1 MKDNPQKFWR
11 SVSHI
16 KGKSRTMDTPHSVN
30 DFNQHFLNIASNV
43 AASLDQCGISPDD
56 VNYPSFELK
65 PVEVEEVESCL
76 KFSKVGAATGTE
88 NIPMRFLKACRS
100 FLAINLLVL
109 SLTNLSLN
117 QLYQNNLN

>member
-1 MKDNPQKFWR
+1 M
-11 SVSHI
+11 
-16 KGKSRTMDTPHSVN
+16 N

-43 AASLDQCGISPDD
+43 AASLDQCGISPISFIDD

-76 KFSKVGAATGTE
+76 KFSKVGAATGTD

-100 FLAINLLVL
+100 FLAKPIKQVHLSINC
-109 SLTNLSLN
+109 TKTI
-117 QLYQNNLN
+117 